1 MAEATTRSRDA
12 SAEVR
17 LGSLPRH
24 IGYLLRRAQLQ
35 VFQDV
40 IRALAEV
47 DLRPAQFSV
56 LVVIGENPGLRQ
68 AQLGEALAIQTTNL
82 VGVLDELERR
92 GLVARLPSLSDRRS
106 RALHLTLEGARI
118 LRRAQ
123 TLADRNE
130 ARILRKLG
138 ADGKRRLAELLT
150 HLAASDGEG
159 ENPIR
164 SA

>member
-1 MAEATTRSRDA
+1 MAGATARTSDA
-12 SAEVR
+12 SGEVR
-17 LGSLPRH
+17 LGSLPGH

-40 IRALAEV
+40 IRALADV

-56 LVVIGENPGLRQ
+56 LVVVGENPGLRQ

-82 VGVLDELERR
+82 VGMLDELERR

-106 RALHLTLEGARI
+106 RALHLTAEGARV

-123 TLADRNE
+123 ALADRNE
-130 ARILRKLG
+130 ARILRRLG
-138 ADGKRRLAELLT
+138 PEGKQRLAALLARLAEP
-150 HLAASDGEG
+150 AD
-159 ENPIR
+159 
-164 SA
+164 

>member
-40 IRALAEV
+40 IRALAEI

-56 LVVIGENPGLRQ
+56 LVVIGDNPGLRQ
-68 AQLGEALAIQTTNL
+68 AQLGEALVIQTTNL
-82 VGVLDELERR
+82 VGMLDELERR

-106 RALHLTLEGARI
+106 RALHLTAEGEKV

-123 TLADRNE
+123 ALAERNE
-130 ARILRKLG
+130 ARILRRLG
-138 ADGKRRLAELLT
+138 PEGKRRLAELLAR
-150 HLAASDGEG
+150 LAEPDD
-159 ENPIR
+159 
-164 SA
+164 